1 MKGKYGAFGAV
12 TLEKSKVEFAQQQSN
27 KSSPEVCHVFT
38 LSFIELGFLVLVLVL
53 ILNLF
58 QFCSNYLWLN

>member
-27 KSSPEVCHVFT
+27 KSSPEVCDVFT